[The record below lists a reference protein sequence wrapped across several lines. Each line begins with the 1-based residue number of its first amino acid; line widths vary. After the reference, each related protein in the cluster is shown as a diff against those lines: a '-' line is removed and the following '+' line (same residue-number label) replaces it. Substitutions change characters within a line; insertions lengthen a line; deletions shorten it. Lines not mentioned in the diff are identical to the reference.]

1 MLRSAL
7 TPELTSAKTVLRFL
21 PELNQITE
29 DFISFLRTT
38 RDKNGVVSGFEEVAN
53 RMGMESEFRDSVGM
67 WLILRHNFFTFRV
80 LPKTEAPQDSF
91 CFNLNK
97 AYKHIALLISQH
109 P

>member
-38 RDKNGVVSGFEEVAN
+38 RDTNGVVSGFEEVAN

-67 WLILRHNFFTFRV
+67 WLILRHNLFIFCV

-91 CFNLNK
+91 CFNSNK
-97 AYKHIALLISQH
+97 TYKHI
-109 P
+109 

>member
-38 RDKNGVVSGFEEVAN
+38 RDTNGVVSGFEEVAN
-53 RMGMESEFRDSVGM
+53 RMGMESEFGASVGM
-67 WLILRHNFFTFRV
+67 WLNLRHSFFNFCVPITFD
-80 LPKTEAPQDSF
+80 EDNSI
-91 CFNLNK
+91 C
-97 AYKHIALLISQH
+97 I
-109 P
+109 

>member
-38 RDKNGVVSGFEEVAN
+38 RDTNGVVSGFEEVAN
-53 RMGMESEFRDSVGM
+53 RMGMESEFGASVGM
-67 WLILRHNFFTFRV
+67 WLNLRHSFYNVCV
-80 LPKTEAPQDSF
+80 LPKTEAPKTRSV
-91 CFNLNK
+91 
-97 AYKHIALLISQH
+97 LI
-109 P
+109 

>member
-38 RDKNGVVSGFEEVAN
+38 RDMNGVVSGFEEVAN
-53 RMGMESEFRDSVGM
+53 RMGMESELECGLFCVTVSSTSV
-67 WLILRHNFFTFRV
+67 FF
-80 LPKTEAPQDSF
+80 PKTEAPRTRSV
-91 CFNLNK
+91 
-97 AYKHIALLISQH
+97 LI
-109 P
+109 

>member
-38 RDKNGVVSGFEEVAN
+38 RDANGVVSGFEEVAN
-53 RMGMESEFRDSVGM
+53 RMGMESE
-67 WLILRHNFFTFRV
+67 LRASAGNSDYLV
-80 LPKTEAPQDSF
+80 
-91 CFNLNK
+91 
-97 AYKHIALLISQH
+97 
-109 P
+109 